1 MAPQKIKKM
10 QTNTP
15 DPGSIHLRR
24 ARRFAGVLSRHFL
37 LLACVYLQTNSA
49 AGEVIEAHRYTE
61 ITGENSQEIQWRL
74 EMDGELTLTST
85 TANEVSVCRM
95 DADLDTRS
103 WQIARKDEDT
113 SLTAERFDGEIHLS
127 GHHAGTPIERRLKI
141 DAAPWYQAGS
151 ISLRAFVQSAEA
163 ETHFWILRPGKF
175 SAHKLIA
182 VRQGKENL
190 NINGVPISAHKIKV
204 GLTGWKAPFWSAHY
218 WFSAKN
224 GVFLRYQG
232 PSGPPGSPETVVELS
247 GDRLSLN
254 SNRALTGR

>member
-1 MAPQKIKKM
+1 MPPQALQKI
-10 QTNTP
+10 QTKTP
-15 DPGSIHLRR
+15 GPGSIHLRR
-24 ARRFAGVLSRHFL
+24 ARRFAGVLSRYSL
-37 LLACVYLQTNSA
+37 LLACVYFHAHSA

-61 ITGENSQEIQWRL
+61 ITGENHQEIQWRL
-74 EMDGELTLTST
+74 EKDSEFTLTST
-85 TANEVSVCRM
+85 TANEVSVCSL
-95 DADLDTRS
+95 DADLNTLS

-113 SLTAERFDGEIHLS
+113 TLTAERFDDEIHLS
-127 GHHAGTPIERRLKI
+127 GHHAGAPIERRLKI

-151 ISLRAFVQSAEA
+151 ISLRAFVQSAES
-163 ETHFWILRPGKF
+163 EIRFWILRPGKF

-190 NINGVPISAHKIKV
+190 NINGVPISAHKIRV
-204 GLTGWKAPFWSAHY
+204 GLTGWKAPLWSAHY

-247 GDRLSLN
+247 TDRLSLN
-254 SNRALTGR
+254 SNTPLTGH